1 MLSYN
6 EVSTLDRDIF
16 DCCDQKPN
24 PNENGGD
31 CCYEAWL
38 GDLVQVTADWKS
50 ANAYASNKELEY
62 NLSVE
67 ERDRLKAWF
76 ADWEATD
83 ENADAL
89 CRQLELF
96 ILLLQKVCLVTDKT
110 NKAIEILFCMIEDLY
125 NRVDKLKSQYD
136 KLLLCINCLKRP
148 ELSPGIGIMKLLE
161 DYGQKLDAVILT
173 RDIMI
178 PQVVVVVELAYGLH
192 INICEEYGLKRVIQ
206 YWKDKFKCNQSTN
219 PDSTAYPDASKI
231 VKSSEGYECCCL
243 EPAIHLPIDSDE
255 YYRQLEADYLNS
267 KQNVDGLKKELDSAK
282 EKRDALLACKQSLEN
297 AINEVNPANKCK

>member
-6 EVSTLDRDIF
+6 EISNSERDIF

-24 PNENGGD
+24 GNEPGGD
-31 CCYEAWL
+31 CCYDAWM
-38 GDLVQVTADWKS
+38 GDLVQVTSDWKA

-62 NLSVE
+62 NLSIE

-96 ILLLQKVCLVTDKT
+96 ILLLQKVCIVTDKT
-110 NKAIEILFCMIEDLY
+110 NKAIEILFCMVEDLY
-125 NRVDKLKSQYD
+125 IRVDRLKSNYD
-136 KLLLCINCLKRP
+136 KLILCINCLKRP
-148 ELSPGIGIMKLLE
+148 ELAPGIGIMKVLE

-178 PQVVVVVELAYGLH
+178 PQVVAVVELAYGLH
-192 INICEEYGLKRVIQ
+192 INICEEYGLKRTIQ
-206 YWKDKFKCNQSTN
+206 YWKDKFHCNQSGTESTTYAEQAKIESSS
-219 PDSTAYPDASKI
+219 DSH
-231 VKSSEGYECCCL
+231 ECCCI
-243 EPAIHLPIDSDE
+243 EPHIHLPIDSDE
-255 YYRQLEADYLNS
+255 YYHQLESDYNQT
-267 KQNVDGLKKELDSAK
+267 KQRVDVLKKELDSAK
-282 EKRDALLACKQSLEN
+282 EKRDALFACKQSLEN